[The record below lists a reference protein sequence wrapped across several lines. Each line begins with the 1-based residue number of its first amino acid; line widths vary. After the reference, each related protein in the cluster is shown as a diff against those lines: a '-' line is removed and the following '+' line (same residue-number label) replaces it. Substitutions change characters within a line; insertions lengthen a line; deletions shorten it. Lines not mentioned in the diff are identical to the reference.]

1 MTSIAREEDIDYIPS
16 DNIPPAQWRDDVTP
30 ETRFPWSFKGK
41 RLDNIKLFLETE
53 YKMLF
58 DVVFD
63 YEPPG
68 PDNHTVSQDQC
79 RSFVTDHMC
88 VDVKNL
94 PQGAA
99 YEMLF
104 LFFCNEVVFFVCVWV
119 HMHDYHK
126 GF

>member
-1 MTSIAREEDIDYIPS
+1 
-16 DNIPPAQWRDDVTP
+16 
-30 ETRFPWSFKGK
+30 
-41 RLDNIKLFLETE
+41 
-53 YKMLF
+53 MLF

-68 PDNHTVSQDQC
+68 PDNHTVSQDQW
-79 RSFVTDHMC
+79 RSFVTDHMR

-104 LFFCNEVVFFVCVWV
+104 LFFCNEVVFFGLFCNLVFFHIFVDPYSVNDVKSRPMFLSQLCETQ
-119 HMHDYHK
+119 
-126 GF
+126 